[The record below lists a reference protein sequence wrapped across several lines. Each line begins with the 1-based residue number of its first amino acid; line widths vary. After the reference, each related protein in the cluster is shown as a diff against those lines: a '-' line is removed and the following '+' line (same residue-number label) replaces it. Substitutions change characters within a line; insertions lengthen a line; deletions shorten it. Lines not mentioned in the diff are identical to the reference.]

1 MTSITYYAFPGI
13 IDTKFIP
20 ANMTQEIRLQ
30 YGKQIIET
38 VARFYGVELDNV
50 YSKKRGHDLTTA
62 CQVSTYFIKSKMPS
76 LDLISIAKLFGNRY
90 ACRSGYNFDH
100 SAIIYN
106 KAKIDG
112 FIKVRDRITEDLET
126 IKNLI

>member
-1 MTSITYYAFPGI
+1 MTYYAFPGT

-20 ANMTQEIRLQ
+20 ANMIQEIRLQ

-50 YSKKRGHDLTTA
+50 YSKKRGHDLTTT

-90 ACRSGYNFDH
+90 VCKSGYQYDH

-106 KAKIDG
+106 KTKIQD
-112 FIKVRDRITEDLET
+112 FIKVGDAIVDDLET